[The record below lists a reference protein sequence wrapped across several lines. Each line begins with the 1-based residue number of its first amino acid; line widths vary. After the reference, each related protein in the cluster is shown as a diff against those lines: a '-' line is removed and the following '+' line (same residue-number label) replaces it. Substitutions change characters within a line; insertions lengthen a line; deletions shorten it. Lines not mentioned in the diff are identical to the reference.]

1 MQKAYKPLSAVIL
14 CVLMLIFAV
23 SCDKTDD
30 GTFKLSGMTVS
41 NIKIVHVQNSDYNF
55 MLTIRNPASKP
66 AQFDVGKF
74 ALLRNSTEDIPL
86 LGGLTECEANK
97 TEQFSIMIDIE
108 RPDIAVGDSVTVK
121 YDGKE
126 LCKIKITEL

>member
-1 MQKAYKPLSAVIL
+1 MTFGKENAMEYW
-14 CVLMLIFAV
+14 
-23 SCDKTDD
+23 KTVTLKD
-30 GTFKLSGMTVS
+30 G
-41 NIKIVHVQNSDYNF
+41 
-55 MLTIRNPASKP
+55 RAC
-66 AQFDVGKF
+66 
-74 ALLRNSTEDIPL
+74 LLRNGTEDIPL

-126 LCKIKITEL
+126 LCKIRITEL